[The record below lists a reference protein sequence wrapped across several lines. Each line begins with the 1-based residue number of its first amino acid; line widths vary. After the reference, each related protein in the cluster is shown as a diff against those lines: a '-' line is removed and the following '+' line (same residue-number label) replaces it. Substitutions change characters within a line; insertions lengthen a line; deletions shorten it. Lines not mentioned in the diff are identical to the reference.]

1 MLVKSDDSIFGT
13 STAPDDSPVEPM
25 WTVVQQRIANLL
37 DQGQYLN
44 GPLDPAV
51 STHMPFITTLIAGN
65 NLGQSDPFR

>member
-13 STAPDDSPVEPM
+13 STARSSPDDSPVEPM
-25 WTVVQQRIANLL
+25 WAVVQQKIADLL

-51 STHMPFITTLIAGN
+51 STNICPSL
-65 NLGQSDPFR
+65 QR

>member
-13 STAPDDSPVEPM
+13 LTAPSSPDDSPVESM
-25 WTVVQQRIANLL
+25 WAIIQQKIANLL

-51 STHMPFITTLIAGN
+51 STNICPSLQHW
-65 NLGQSDPFR
+65 